1 MEHCLFVLLIAVII
15 DRVFGDPEWL
25 WRRIPH
31 PIVFIGHSISYFDRH
46 LNSKEMSDH
55 SRKLNGCLAIISL
68 LLVTFVIG
76 VLLIKFLYQLSWLE
90 TILEAIIVSIFLA
103 QKSLIDHVV
112 KVGEALRFK
121 SLNEAQLAVSMIVG
135 RDTKKL
141 DRSGICRA
149 AIESLAENSSDGVV
163 APAFWFLVLG
173 LPGILCYKVLNTA
186 DSMIGYRNNRYKD
199 FGWASA
205 RLDDLA
211 NLIPA
216 RLTALITI
224 CALLIFQN
232 VSRAKNAF
240 SIVIHDAKHHRSP
253 NAGWPECAYAGGLNI
268 QLAGPRVY
276 EGEIVDEPF
285 QNAKGRV
292 ANTSDIFKSVKL
304 FKQSMTLFGIL
315 IFCCWMI

>member
-25 WRRIPH
+25 WKRFPH
-31 PIVFIGHSISYFDRH
+31 PIVFIGRSISYFDRY

-76 VLLIKFLYQLSWLE
+76 VLLVKFLYQLSWLG

-232 VSRAKNAF
+232 LTCAKNAF
-240 SIVIHDAKHHRSP
+240 NVIIHDAKLHRSP

-276 EGEIVDEPF
+276 DGEIVDELF
-285 QNAKGRV
+285 QNANGRV
-292 ANTSDIFKSVKL
+292 VNTSDIFKSVQL

>member
-15 DRVFGDPEWL
+15 DRILGDPEWL

-31 PIVFIGHSISYFDRH
+31 PIVFIGRSIGYFDRH

-76 VLLIKFLYQLSWLE
+76 VLLVKFLYQLSWLG
-90 TILEAIIVSIFLA
+90 TVLEAIIVSIFLA

-141 DRSGICRA
+141 DQSGICRA
-149 AIESLAENSSDGVV
+149 AIESLAENSSDGVI

-186 DSMIGYRNNRYKD
+186 DSMIGYKNNRYKD

-240 SIVIHDAKHHRSP
+240 NVVIHDAKLHRSP

-268 QLAGPRVY
+268 QLAGSRVY
-276 EGEIVDEPF
+276 DGEIVDEPF

-292 ANTSDIFKSVKL
+292 ANTSDIFKSVQL

-315 IFCCWMI
+315 IFCFWMI

>member
-46 LNSKEMSDH
+46 LNSKEMSGH

-68 LLVTFVIG
+68 LLVTFVIT
-76 VLLIKFLYQLSWLE
+76 L
-90 TILEAIIVSIFLA
+90 
-103 QKSLIDHVV
+103 
-112 KVGEALRFK
+112 LRFK

-232 VSRAKNAF
+232 LTCAKNAF
-240 SIVIHDAKHHRSP
+240 NVVIHAR
-253 NAGWPECAYAGGLNI
+253 ECM
-268 QLAGPRVY
+268 
-276 EGEIVDEPF
+276 
-285 QNAKGRV
+285 
-292 ANTSDIFKSVKL
+292 TVK
-304 FKQSMTLFGIL
+304 
-315 IFCCWMI
+315 